1 MDKVVKLNA
10 LSIVAGSVAV
20 AVACKVTK
28 SPWCLMGLVLIPT
41 FYYNSSERRK

>member
-1 MDKVVKLNA
+1 MNEIMKLNA

-41 FYYNSSERRK
+41 FSYKSSSN

>member
-1 MDKVVKLNA
+1 MNEIMKLNA

-28 SPWCLMGLVLIPT
+28 SPSCLMGLALIPT
-41 FYYNSSERRK
+41 FGYKSSSN

>member
-1 MDKVVKLNA
+1 MNETIKLNA

-28 SPWCLMGLVLIPT
+28 SPWCLMGLALIPT
-41 FYYNSSERRK
+41 FRYKSSSD

>member
-1 MDKVVKLNA
+1 MNEIMKLNA

-28 SPWCLMGLVLIPT
+28 SPWCLMGLALIPT
-41 FYYNSSERRK
+41 FGDNSSSN

>member
-1 MDKVVKLNA
+1 MNEITKLNA

-28 SPWCLMGLVLIPT
+28 SPWCLMGLALIPT
-41 FYYNSSERRK
+41 FGYKSSSN